1 MLSAFKLS
9 LTYSATAS
17 ALTHCDIVI
26 TVRSAKAVCSQRRV
40 LTGTVF
46 INISI
51 TMPRRGKKMIKKST
65 SIFIYCLACP
75 LNKQFNSRFQSQ
87 VIVLFLSS
95 CTAGHDCYP
104 QAVYVICPSLLTRSS
119 GRNGC
124 FHYLSTLLSKFF
136 FALQVQY
143 HRDISI
149 ITGCTRPTNVFSLF
163 L

>member
-51 TMPRRGKKMIKKST
+51 TKPHRGKKMIKKCMYV
-65 SIFIYCLACP
+65 YCLACP
-75 LNKQFNSRFQSQ
+75 LNKQFNSHFQSQ

-95 CTAGHDCYP
+95 CTADHDCYP

-149 ITGCTRPTNVFSLF
+149 ITGCTRPTNVFKLF